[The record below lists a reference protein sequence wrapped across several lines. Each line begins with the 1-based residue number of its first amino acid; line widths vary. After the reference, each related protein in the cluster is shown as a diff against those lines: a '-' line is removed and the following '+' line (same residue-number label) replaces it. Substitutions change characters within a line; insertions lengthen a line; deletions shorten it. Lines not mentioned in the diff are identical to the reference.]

1 MITRL
6 AKRIAQQHIE
16 LRYPQQPLRLQP
28 DYGERN
34 AADFLGDRNVAR
46 NTGYGENIKP
56 GPGNAFDNEVVADD
70 LDLTLAEL
78 DELADFDASEVESFE
93 IVDDM
98 GITAEMWKESRLPSR
113 RLNPDSVVDAAIEK
127 WKKDNPEVAEKF
139 EEEKVHSKEE
149 MEQKLKLSD
158 EIIDDIGLGR
168 TASRSE
174 LEILRD
180 INDVYSQLSPERL
193 YQDGER
199 SRGSAS
205 RVEARLYKRIKKLFK
220 ELGRQVSEYDA
231 MIELRE
237 LEGGR
242 TAKDHEESGSYMSRQ
257 NLREMSD
264 MADFIVDDIGLEG
277 LDDWVEDKISQSYAA
292 LNDVAR
298 YRGYRDDHPHG
309 DDSDSS
315 GFKFADDEIIDDMGI
330 AAEFDKESRIKS
342 NKHHSKKDVEKS
354 MKEHGLDKNPEW
366 QKYEGCMTPKGL
378 DPACMNKNKSQGGGG
393 LSALDRLGPAKK
405 KPSGGGLDALS
416 RLANDYGMIIDDLEW

>member
-56 GPGNAFDNEVVADD
+56 GPGNAFDDEVVADD

-113 RLNPDSVVDAAIEK
+113 RLNPDSVVDAAVEQ

-158 EIIDDIGLGR
+158 EIIDDIGL
-168 TASRSE
+168 
-174 LEILRD
+174 
-180 INDVYSQLSPERL
+180 ERM
-193 YQDGER
+193 
-199 SRGSAS
+199 A
-205 RVEARLYKRIKKLFK
+205 
-220 ELGRQVSEYDA
+220 
-231 MIELRE
+231 
-237 LEGGR
+237 
-242 TAKDHEESGSYMSRQ
+242 AKDHEESGSYMSRQ

-264 MADFIVDDIGLEG
+264 MADFIVDDIGLEE

-309 DDSDSS
+309 DEGLFS
-315 GFKFADDEIIDDMGI
+315 GFKFAEDEIIDDMGI
-330 AAEFDKESRIKS
+330 TAEFDKESRVKS
-342 NKHHSKKDVEKS
+342 HKHHSKKDVEKS
-354 MKEHGLDKNPEW
+354 MEEHGLDKNPEW
-366 QKYEGCMTPKGL
+366 QKYEGCMTSKGL
-378 DPACMNKNKSQGGGG
+378 DQACMNKNQGGGG
-393 LSALDRLGPAKK
+393 LSALDKLGPAKK